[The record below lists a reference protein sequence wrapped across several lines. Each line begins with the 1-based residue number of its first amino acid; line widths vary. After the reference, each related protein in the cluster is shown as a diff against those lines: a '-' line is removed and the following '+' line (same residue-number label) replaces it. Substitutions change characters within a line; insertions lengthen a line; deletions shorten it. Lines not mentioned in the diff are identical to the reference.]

1 MSAPSGGGTAAT
13 AESGAAADAAAPQ
26 REGGTDAAKAAVPPS
41 GTSGSVVAP
50 TASDPGRLGGTRRVE
65 RSAQMTLSTAP
76 DEVRSVSD
84 AVIRTVQGLGGVVA
98 SSRIAT
104 GDAGGSATFDLRV
117 PTARL
122 ERAIADLSK
131 LANVSA
137 LTQASDDITGS
148 FVSASARLQDARDER
163 QALLKALGRAKT
175 DRQVSSLRARIADSR
190 RRIAVIEAEVR
201 GLRGPDRPGDDRPGG
216 PGRRHQAG
224 SGQGDGGAWTPGD
237 AARDALRI
245 LEVVAGVL
253 VLAAAVMVPA
263 GLLALLAFGA
273 VRATRRRSRLRALD
287 AT

>member
-1 MSAPSGGGTAAT
+1 M
-13 AESGAAADAAAPQ
+13 
-26 REGGTDAAKAAVPPS
+26 
-41 GTSGSVVAP
+41 
-50 TASDPGRLGGTRRVE
+50 
-65 RSAQMTLSTAP
+65 
-76 DEVRSVSD
+76 
-84 AVIRTVQGLGGVVA
+84 
-98 SSRIAT
+98 
-104 GDAGGSATFDLRV
+104 
-117 PTARL
+117 
-122 ERAIADLSK
+122 
-131 LANVSA
+131 
-137 LTQASDDITGS
+137 
-148 FVSASARLQDARDER
+148 SASARLKDARDER

-201 GLRGPDRPGDDRPGG
+201 GLRARTDRATIGLVVQGDGTKT
-216 PGRRHQAG
+216 G

-245 LEVVAGVL
+245 LEVIAGVL